1 MSGTDNNPRKRKA
14 EPRERQ
20 DGGDKRAKGKRTWDM
35 PRRGGI
41 QSRAIKPG
49 DAGIWATCAMKK
61 EAKSVSD
68 LRDLFQEYATTL
80 YGTAESN
87 GTAAEDSSDS
97 EGGDIEA
104 EIKKEL
110 ADIRKPTTKPLFTS
124 LKLDTQCL
132 MFFRT
137 RSPIEPVSFVHKI
150 CQDISNG
157 AQPKNLR
164 YVKRLTPITATDK
177 ATPQGLEA
185 VAREVLAPHF
195 HGADQAGKKFAIRP
209 SIRNNKEFLR
219 DGVIN
224 TIAAVVGPGH
234 KVDLK
239 NYDLLIL
246 VEIYKNVLGMSV
258 VGPDFEKL
266 KRFNIEE
273 LRQPLSSVKSEVD
286 GQSGKTN
293 ENNSA

>member
-1 MSGTDNNPRKRKA
+1 
-14 EPRERQ
+14 
-20 DGGDKRAKGKRTWDM
+20 
-35 PRRGGI
+35 
-41 QSRAIKPG
+41 
-49 DAGIWATCAMKK
+49 MKK

-110 ADIRKPTTKPLFTS
+110 ADIRKPATKPLFTS

-137 RSPIEPVSFVHKI
+137 RSPIEPVMFVHKI
-150 CQDISNG
+150 CQDIANG

-185 VAREVLAPHF
+185 VAKEVLAPHF
-195 HGADQAGKKFAIRP
+195 HGANQVGKKFAIRP

-224 TIAAVVGPGH
+224 TIAAAVGPGH

-273 LRQPLSSVKSEVD
+273 LRQPLSSVKPETD
-286 GQSGKTN
+286 DQSGKIN
-293 ENNSA
+293 KNNSA

>member
-1 MSGTDNNPRKRKA
+1 MSGADNNPRKRKA

-20 DGGDKRAKGKRTWDM
+20 DGDEKRAKGKRNWDM

-68 LRDLFQEYATTL
+68 LRDLFSEYATTL
-80 YGTAESN
+80 YGTTESN
-87 GTAAEDSSDS
+87 GTAAENSSDS
-97 EGGDIEA
+97 EEPDIEA

-110 ADIRKPTTKPLFTS
+110 ADIRKPTTKPLFIS

-137 RSPIEPVSFVHKI
+137 RSPIEPVTFVHKI
-150 CQDISNG
+150 CQDIANG

-185 VAREVLAPHF
+185 VAKQVLAPHF
-195 HGADQAGKKFAIRP
+195 HGADQVGKKFAIRP

-219 DGVIN
+219 DNVIK
-224 TIAAVVGPGH
+224 TVAAAVGPGH

-273 LRQPLSSVKSEVD
+273 LRQPLSSVKPEAED
-286 GQSGKTN
+286 QPGKID
-293 ENNSA
+293 ESNSV